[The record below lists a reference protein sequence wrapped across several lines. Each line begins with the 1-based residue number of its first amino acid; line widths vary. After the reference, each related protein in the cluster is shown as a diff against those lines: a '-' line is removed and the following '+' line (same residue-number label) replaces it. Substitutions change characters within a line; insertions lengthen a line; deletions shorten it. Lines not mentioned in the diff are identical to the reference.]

1 MNDQYITNVLLKIN
15 AKVNYYDNNIFCLVL
30 CCLLLMFNLH
40 VSILIFLILSAP
52 VQLGG
57 MNSLL
62 TVEHSPSIP
71 LVSKS
76 PTLILG
82 MDVSHGSPG
91 RSDVPSIAAVTF
103 YYYVWTSLETLLC
116 SPYSLGVFC
125 YIMLCV
131 VFDRE

>member
-1 MNDQYITNVLLKIN
+1 MLLKIN
-15 AKVNYYDNNIFCLVL
+15 AKVNYCDNNIICIVL
-30 CCLLLMFNLH
+30 CYLLLMFNVH
-40 VSILIFLILSAP
+40 VSILIFLVLSAP

-62 TVEHSPSIP
+62 TVEHSSSMP

-103 YYYVWTSLETLLC
+103 YYYVWTSLETLLS
-116 SPYSLGVFC
+116 SPYSLGVC
-125 YIMLCV
+125 CCIMLCA
-131 VFDRE
+131 VFDTE